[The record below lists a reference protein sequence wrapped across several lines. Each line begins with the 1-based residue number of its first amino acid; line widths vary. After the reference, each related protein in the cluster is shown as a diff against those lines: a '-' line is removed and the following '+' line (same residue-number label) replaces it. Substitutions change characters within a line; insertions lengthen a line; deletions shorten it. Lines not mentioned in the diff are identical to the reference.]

1 MKYQEWMLDD
11 HNLDIRFED
20 EAVVINQQEQEVDS
34 WRIFPLSSPPQVKCR
49 AGNSASSVMN
59 LNKIDMIVLMW
70 CKKYLMTTQ
79 HEYNTFFSNMTG

>member
-11 HNLDIRFED
+11 HDLDVRFED

-49 AGNSASSVMN
+49 AGNSASSMMN
-59 LNKIDMIVLMW
+59 LNKFDCIDVVRKHLM
-70 CKKYLMTTQ
+70 
-79 HEYNTFFSNMTG
+79 NTLYTV

>member
-49 AGNSASSVMN
+49 AGNSASSMVN
-59 LNKIDMIVLMW
+59 LNKFDCIDVV
-70 CKKYLMTTQ
+70 
-79 HEYNTFFSNMTG
+79 